1 MDPNM
6 GQQEGCGWY
15 TRFDCKRIC
24 KDWWYFPWWFV
35 KTTRWDVQ
43 VICSP
48 SHLKMVIQRRE
59 PTKSCR
65 CPRGNG
71 KVW

>member
-1 MDPNM
+1 M
-6 GQQEGCGWY
+6 GQQRRCGWY

-43 VICSP
+43 VICRVLP
-48 SHLKMVIQRRE
+48 ILKWLSKEENQQKVAGALEVMA
-59 PTKSCR
+59 
-65 CPRGNG
+65 